1 MRGTNFE
8 SRAGL
13 RAPPFTVGKRE
24 QAGAPTSAVTMQSD
38 LGPMR
43 FPPTV
48 TLVRPRL
55 RQCLRTHQTVN
66 TLGDCRRF
74 LPLLGGEGRGEG
86 ELYPNSNDTASVR
99 SNSRI
104 RNGLGFDSRLRIFES
119 WCGL

>member
-43 FPPTV
+43 FPSTV
-48 TLVRPRL
+48 SLVRPRL

-74 LPLLGGEGRGEG
+74 SLSSGERAGVRASFI
-86 ELYPNSNDTASVR
+86 LTATTQLQSAA
-99 SNSRI
+99 I
-104 RNGLGFDSRLRIFES
+104 P
-119 WCGL
+119 